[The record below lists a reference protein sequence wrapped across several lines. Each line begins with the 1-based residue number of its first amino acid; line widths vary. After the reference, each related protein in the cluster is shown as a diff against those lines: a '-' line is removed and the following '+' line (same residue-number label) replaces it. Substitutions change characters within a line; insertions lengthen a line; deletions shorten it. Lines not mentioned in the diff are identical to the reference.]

1 MEKLL
6 DKLEQ
11 FGARF
16 TKDLAEIKNSVFGLK
31 KEKDEVVIP
40 LDNKEDNP
48 LKDVLEE
55 FQKSVEEY
63 NRFLREENK
72 KIVAK
77 IDESIKLI
85 QYKDEIKG

>member
-1 MEKLL
+1 M
-6 DKLEQ
+6 
-11 FGARF
+11 
-16 TKDLAEIKNSVFGLK
+16 
-31 KEKDEVVIP
+31 
-40 LDNKEDNP
+40 DNKEDNP